1 MPRDA
6 CATGMCNGKCGAP
19 MEHGEAPIP
28 RPCLLAVASR
38 ERRYLLYAQR
48 INSLTLES
56 LHLESIS
63 ARANTYMR
71 AERAKYRVLKTWSG
85 STHLAFGFAGSSLS
99 QSSLSLARA
108 HLSLSASLAQA
119 RERKTN
125 KGGESGEFVSQKQR
139 VRVTKR
145 SDLTRCINSEQNLRS
160 SWPQEREKGGRK
172 RARART
178 REREEER
185 LAKRERGLRTSLAH
199 SR

>member
-85 STHLAFGFAGSSLS
+85 STHLAFGFAGSSPPHSLHVLLRRPCS
-99 QSSLSLARA
+99 QREAPPHSLHVLLRRPCSQMEAPPHSLHWLLCR
-108 HLSLSASLAQA
+108 LC
-119 RERKTN
+119 
-125 KGGESGEFVSQKQR
+125 SQ
-139 VRVTKR
+139 
-145 SDLTRCINSEQNLRS
+145 
-160 SWPQEREKGGRK
+160 
-172 RARART
+172 
-178 REREEER
+178 REEPPH
-185 LAKRERGLRTSLAH
+185 SLH
-199 SR
+199 